1 VAPCVANWPIEFR
14 KAILETGLADL
25 VDAPTLRLMAL
36 RRG

>member
-1 VAPCVANWPIEFR
+1 MRCQLAHRVQE
-14 KAILETGLADL
+14 AILETGLADL